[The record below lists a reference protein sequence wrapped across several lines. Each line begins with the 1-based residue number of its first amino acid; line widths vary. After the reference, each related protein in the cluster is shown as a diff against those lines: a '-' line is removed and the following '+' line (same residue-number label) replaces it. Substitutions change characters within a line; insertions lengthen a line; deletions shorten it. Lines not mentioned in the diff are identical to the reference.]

1 MIGIGLQL
9 GLARVPKAAPAPAT
23 PLSLI
28 AFWDA
33 LNVPDGDVASVPDLA
48 GNFDLTAVNAPTAV
62 GGVITFDGVDD
73 SLSSADVTQEYGT
86 VIVPEM
92 MQYVT
97 THALPDAQGSDPG
110 RGFAIAGFCYDDSDG
125 TWWAANAGKTR
136 DGVSE
141 TGDTGG
147 PEDVRKPTIVHL
159 AADFS
164 TNLGEID
171 LDALWENAESPQ
183 GVAVDNTNG
192 YLWVIDGAG
201 QKIRCLDKS
210 TGIPVPAMDIDLSF
224 RPGSLC
230 SAASGDALWVM
241 SHRDM
246 PGDAVIQRI
255 STDGTQTLL
264 VSGTV
269 PLGREQRHIFAYDG
283 CLYVSVGRQDAQASL
298 LGIDPTRFD
307 TLWQALVPYP
317 DGPDGLVG
325 VDGIWL
331 GPDGTCFIS
340 HDGYFD
346 YGDPS
351 DPVAPAQWPR
361 DNVMV
366 EYKIPTFGAVR
377 DFDIFWLGAASPSG
391 ADVVFEL
398 GTILGSGKTLTTPSV
413 GLVLMNNTSRA
424 QIRKGIGGTFEG
436 VTFAVEHSS
445 ETLLHFQ
452 VRGAVVTLY
461 QDDVLVGSGSFT
473 SAVDGS
479 IALRRASLGGSVRAG
494 ARYLTMDLRSTGII
508 AGGAQDRQRFAA
520 QLLWRHG
527 RQDLLPS
534 GHPYADVAP

>member
-9 GLARVPKAAPAPAT
+9 GLARVPKATPAPAA

-33 LNVPDGDVASVPDLA
+33 LNVADGDVTSLPDLT
-48 GNFDLTAVNAPTAV
+48 GIFDLTAVNAPMAA
-62 GGVITFDGVDD
+62 GGVIAFDGVND
-73 SLSSADVTQEYGT
+73 SLSSGDVTQEYGAM
-86 VIVPEM
+86 IVPGM
-92 MQYVT
+92 VQYVT
-97 THALPDAQGSDPG
+97 THALPDAQGSEPG
-110 RGFAIAGFCYDDSDG
+110 RGFAIAGFSYDDSDG
-125 TWWAANAGKTR
+125 TWWAANGGKAR
-136 DGVSE
+136 DGVAQA
-141 TGDTGG
+141 GDTGG
-147 PEDVRKPTIVHL
+147 AEDVRKQTIVHL
-159 AADFS
+159 SADFS

-171 LDALWENAESPQ
+171 IDALWENNESPH
-183 GVAVDNTNG
+183 GVAVDNANG
-192 YLWVIDGAG
+192 HLWVIDGAG

-210 TGIPVPAMDIDLSF
+210 TGVHVTAMDIDLGF
-224 RPGSLC
+224 KPGSVC
-230 SAASGDALWVM
+230 MASGGEALWVM

-255 STDGTQTLL
+255 STDGTQTPL
-264 VSGTV
+264 VTGAV
-269 PLGREQRHIFAYDG
+269 PLGREQRHIFSYDG
-283 CLYVSVGRQDAQASL
+283 CLYVTVGRQDAQASL
-298 LGIDPTRFD
+298 LGVDPTSFD
-307 TLWQALVPYP
+307 TLWQARLPYP

-325 VDGIWL
+325 VEGIWL
-331 GPDGTCFIS
+331 GPDGTCFLS

-346 YGDPS
+346 YGDPG

-366 EYKIPTFGAVR
+366 EYKMPTFGAVR

-413 GLVLMNNTSRA
+413 GLVLINNTNRA

-436 VTFAVEHSS
+436 VTFDVEHSS
-445 ETLLHFQ
+445 DTLLHFQ

-473 SAVDGS
+473 SAVEGG
-479 IALRRASLGGSVRAG
+479 IALRQASLGGSVGAS
-494 ARYLTMDLRSTGII
+494 ARYLNMDLRSTGII

-527 RQDLLPS
+527 RQDLLPA
-534 GHPYADVAP
+534 GHPYADTAP